1 MSQQNVQLETVLQMS
16 GFSFQYPMREK
27 VLNDAALDLKTGEKV
42 ALVGENGA
50 GKTTLFHLLT
60 GLINRQS
67 GKLLCMGKTI
77 ESEADFVYLRQ
88 KVGLV
93 FQDPDDQLFCPS
105 VLEDVMFGPLNQGF
119 GMDEAKRKAVRVL
132 EQLKL
137 GHLSENMASQL
148 SGGEKRMVTLA
159 SVLQAWIGR
168 QIIVNV
174 IKTPLDLSSLKHSV
188 QSLIVA
194 GPICCVIAAGVGT
207 SLLALNNVIPTN
219 AIFDNFIAWWI
230 GDSIGVLIFTP
241 LVLAAFNYTQVR
253 HRMLVI
259 LPSLLIYILIS
270 ASFYGAASVKKE
282 KDIQKKE
289 AYARLKA
296 VKIRKFVYDLNENDR
311 LQLSEYLEK
320 QSLDKEP
327 DKNLQIKILQTG
339 YSPITYINERIFSL
353 TSYKQLKLNLSGFK

>member
-159 SVLQAWIGR
+159 SVLVMEPQ
-168 QIIVNV
+168 VLL
-174 IKTPLDLSSLKHSV
+174 LDE
-188 QSLIVA
+188 
-194 GPICCVIAAGVGT
+194 
-207 SLLALNNVIPTN
+207 PTN
-219 AIFDNFIAWWI
+219 ALDVKAKARLLA
-230 GDSIGVLIFTP
+230 VLQALP
-241 LVLAAFNYTQVR
+241 QS
-253 HRMLVI
+253 MLVI
-259 LPSLLIYILIS
+259 SHDAEFLSALTDRKLSLHN
-270 ASFYGAASVKKE
+270 GK
-282 KDIQKKE
+282 
-289 AYARLKA
+289 
-296 VKIRKFVYDLNENDR
+296 
-311 LQLSEYLEK
+311 LQ
-320 QSLDKEP
+320 D
-327 DKNLQIKILQTG
+327 DV
-339 YSPITYINERIFSL
+339 
-353 TSYKQLKLNLSGFK
+353 